1 MGDKMLESNKI
12 FSKVFFWMFIGLA
25 ITFGVGYYVSLNEN
39 MLYNVFSKYLWFFLI
54 AEFIVVIALSAG
66 IRKMQPLTAKI
77 LFCVYSFLTGLTFS
91 SIFVVYNITS
101 IVFVFGITSL
111 LFLIF
116 ALIGYYTKVDLSKLG
131 VYLLMALL
139 GVIICSII
147 NIFVGSETFDLG
159 ITIVCLL
166 VFIAYIAYDIQVVK
180 RNLYLI
186 ENEDNL
192 AIYGAL
198 QLYLDFINIFLR
210 LLRFFG
216 NSRD

>member
-1 MGDKMLESNKI
+1 MLESNKI
-12 FSKVFFWMFIGLA
+12 FSKVFLWMFIGLA

-39 MLYNVFSKYLWFFLI
+39 MLYNVFSKYYWFFII
-54 AEFIVVIALSAG
+54 AELLVVIFLSAR
-66 IRKMQPLTAKI
+66 IRKIQPMTAKI

-91 SIFVVYNITS
+91 SIFVIYEIMS
-101 IVFVFGITSL
+101 IMYVFGITAL

-116 ALIGYYTKVDLSKLG
+116 ALIGYFTKIDLTKLG
-131 VYLLMALL
+131 IYLFMALL

-166 VFIAYIAYDIQVVK
+166 VFIIYIAYDIQVIK
-180 RNLYLI
+180 RNMYSI
-186 ENEDNL
+186 SEEDNL

-210 LLRFFG
+210 LLRLFG
-216 NSRD
+216 KSRN